1 MAITD
6 DTIRTVAATLY
17 ERSLKKVPED
27 TKEALRRAV
36 DRETNETAREVLR
49 QMIRSAEAAEDKN
62 WFMCSDSGIPVYFV
76 KIGTGVR
83 IDGDIRD
90 AISQGFEN
98 LVQTMT
104 PPLLPHV
111 TDPLTLERSYAGKG
125 VPVVSFDL
133 IPGADYI
140 ELTCSPKGLGSGR
153 WAALQV
159 LSFPSIETMENY
171 ILECVV
177 NAGPQSCPPVIVGVG
192 IGGTFDMAAKMAKE
206 AMLRPLSR
214 ENGNPYLR
222 DWEAKILKAV
232 NATGI
237 GPMGTGGDTTALA
250 VHIEVAAGHGFIP
263 VAVCFNCWPN
273 RRLSARIFNGGAV
286 EYFE

>member
-1 MAITD
+1 MAIAHATVR
-6 DTIRTVAATLY
+6 IVAATLY

-27 TKEALRRAV
+27 TKAALRRAV
-36 DRETNETAREVLR
+36 DKETNETGREVLK
-49 QMIRSAEAAEDKN
+49 QMLRSAEAAENRN
-62 WFMCSDSGIPVYFV
+62 WLMCSDSGIPVYFV

-83 IDGDIRD
+83 IDADIKD
-90 AISQGFEN
+90 AITKGFED
-98 LVQTMT
+98 LTQTMT

-125 VPVVSFDL
+125 IPILSFDL
-133 IPGADYI
+133 IHGADYL

-159 LSFPSIETMENY
+159 FSFPSLETIEKY
-171 ILECVV
+171 ILHCVV
-177 NAGPQSCPPVIVGVG
+177 SAGSQPCPPVIVGVG
-192 IGGTFDMAAKMAKE
+192 IGGTFDYAAKMAKE
-206 AMLRPLSR
+206 AMLSPIAE
-214 ENGNPYLR
+214 ENSDPVLQKM
-222 DWEAKILKAV
+222 EATLLQAI
-232 NATGI
+232 NRTGI

-250 VHIEVAAGHGFIP
+250 VHIQHAAGHGFIP

-273 RRLSARIFNGGAV
+273 RRLSARIYDNGAI

>member
-1 MAITD
+1 MAITYV
-6 DTIRTVAATLY
+6 TVRRVAAVLY

-36 DRETNETAREVLR
+36 GKETNETAVEVLK
-49 QMIRSAEAAEDKN
+49 QMLKSAEAAEEKN
-62 WFMCSDSGIPVYFV
+62 WLMCSDSGIPVYFV
-76 KIGTGVR
+76 KVGTGVM
-83 IDGDIRD
+83 IDADIKD
-90 AISQGFEN
+90 AITRGFED
-98 LVQTMT
+98 LVRTMM

-111 TDPLTLERSYAGKG
+111 TDPLTLERSYSGKD
-125 VPVVSFDL
+125 VPVLSFDL
-133 IPGADYI
+133 IPHADYI

-159 LSFPSIETMENY
+159 FGFPSIDTMEKY

-177 NAGPQSCPPVIVGVG
+177 NAGIQSCPPMIVGVG
-192 IGGTFDMAAKMAKE
+192 IGGTFDYAAKMAKE
-206 AMLRPLSR
+206 AMLRPLSE
-214 ENGNPYLR
+214 ENSDPMLR
-222 DWEAKILKAV
+222 TWEARLLEAV
-232 NATGI
+232 NTTGI

-250 VHIEVAAGHGFIP
+250 VHIKHAAGHGFIP

-273 RRLSARIFNGGAV
+273 RRLSARIFDGGAV

>member
-1 MAITD
+1 MAITHG
-6 DTIRTVAATLY
+6 TVRKVAATLY

-27 TKEALRRAV
+27 TKKALRRAAAG
-36 DRETNETAREVLR
+36 ETNATAREVLS
-49 QMIRSAEAAEDKN
+49 QMVKSAEAAEEKN
-62 WFMCSDSGIPVYFV
+62 WLMCSDSGIPVYFV
-76 KIGTGVR
+76 KIGTGVK
-83 IDGDIRD
+83 IDADIKD
-90 AISQGFEN
+90 AIALGFED
-98 LVQTMT
+98 LVRTMA

-111 TDPLTLERSYAGKG
+111 TDPLTLERSHAGKD
-125 VPVVSFDL
+125 VPILSFDL

-153 WAALQV
+153 YAALQV
-159 LSFPSIETMENY
+159 FGFPSIETMGNY

-177 NAGPQSCPPVIVGVG
+177 NAATQSCPPLIVGVG
-192 IGGTFDMAAKMAKE
+192 IGGTFDHAAKMAKE
-206 AMLRPLSR
+206 AMLRPLSE
-214 ENGNPYLR
+214 ENGDPMLR
-222 DWEAKILKAV
+222 TWEAKLLGAI

-250 VHIEVAAGHGFIP
+250 VHIRHAAGHGFIP

-273 RRLSARIFNGGAV
+273 RRLSARIFDGGAV

>member
-1 MAITD
+1 MAITHD
-6 DTIRTVAATLY
+6 AVRKVAAELY

-27 TKEALRRAV
+27 TKKALRRAV
-36 DRETNETAREVLR
+36 AEETNETAREVLA
-49 QMIRSAEAAEDKN
+49 QMLKSAEAAEEKD
-62 WFMCSDSGIPVYFV
+62 WLMCSDSGIPVYFV
-76 KIGTGVR
+76 KIGTGVK
-83 IDGDIRD
+83 IDADIKD
-90 AISQGFEN
+90 AIARGFED
-98 LVQTMT
+98 LVRTME

-111 TDPLTLERSYAGKG
+111 TDPLTLERSHAGKDI
-125 VPVVSFDL
+125 PVVSFDL

-153 WAALQV
+153 YAALQV
-159 LSFPSIETMENY
+159 FGFPSIETMGNY

-177 NAGPQSCPPVIVGVG
+177 NAAPQSCPPLIVGVG
-192 IGGTFDMAAKMAKE
+192 IGGTIDAAAKMAKE
-206 AMLRPLSR
+206 AMLRPVSE
-214 ENGNPYLR
+214 ENSDPRLQA
-222 DWEAKILKAV
+222 WEAKLLREV

-250 VHIEVAAGHGFIP
+250 VHIKTSAGHGFIP

-273 RRLSARIFNGGAV
+273 RRLSARIFDGGSV